1 MTSPTAGPRLVKRS
15 FSFQGH
21 ATSVALEP
29 DFWLAL
35 EEMAAERS
43 LSLSAL
49 LQELDQLRGGAPLA
63 SSARVA
69 ALSWARAKGPLT

>member
-1 MTSPTAGPRLVKRS
+1 MTTPNLGQRLVKRS

-29 DFWLAL
+29 DFWRTL
-35 EEMAAERS
+35 EERAAERR

-49 LQELDQLRGGAPLA
+49 LQDLDQLRGGAPLA

-69 ALSWARAKGPLT
+69 ALSWARAKGSLT